1 MYPQSS
7 PTKIRTQS
15 IQSGCIYL
23 YCVYSSEYPVTQ
35 SPNDPRRDDQQPPT
49 TGPLRPLE
57 FDEMVAL
64 FVAFLSLGGVLLW
77 GLTRGN
83 MTLFGESSPLAIA
96 PTPAETAPE
105 NAGGDLGGAVA
116 GVAGAERAGTVD
128 GLGDGSNAGSAAAIT
143 GDEEL
148 SNRRTSA
155 VDQLSAR
162 AAARRQRLA
171 RRTPIWEDMR
181 DGMVGTAAGVA
192 GVAATTQGADAT
204 TNAAGA
210 ASGKAQTPAATST
223 AQVPDIGTAIPSEA
237 AISAPQDVIVF
248 DDVPDG
254 YWAEPYIDALSSRG
268 LIAGYDDGTFR
279 PDQPVTRAQIA
290 NIVSK
295 TFDLTVD
302 KETLEFS
309 DVASDYWARES
320 IGEAVQGG
328 FMTGFPDKTFQ
339 PNEPVT
345 RTQAFTTLVTGLG
358 IAAPTNVQATL
369 DRYAD
374 ANAIPN
380 WANEKIAAATAGSLV
395 IDYPNVTSL
404 NPTQPTTRA
413 ELSAIIYQALVGEGV
428 LAPIDSEYLVKP

>member
-1 MYPQSS
+1 M
-7 PTKIRTQS
+7 
-15 IQSGCIYL
+15 
-23 YCVYSSEYPVTQ
+23 TQ

-49 TGPLRPLE
+49 TGPLRPLS

-64 FVAFLSLGGVLLW
+64 FVAFLSLSGVLFW

-83 MTLFGESSPLAIA
+83 LNLFGESSPLAIA
-96 PTPAETAPE
+96 PIPTEAAP
-105 NAGGDLGGAVA
+105 GGIGSVA
-116 GVAGAERAGTVD
+116 GVAGAERVGLDD
-128 GLGDGSNAGSAAAIT
+128 GLDAASATAIT

-148 SNRRTSA
+148 SSRRSA
-155 VDQLSAR
+155 VDQLSDR

-171 RRTPIWEDMR
+171 RRAPIWEDVR

-192 GVAATTQGADAT
+192 GVTAATRGADAT
-204 TNAAGA
+204 ADTTLGETETAAAG
-210 ASGKAQTPAATST
+210 TST
-223 AQVPDIGTAIPSEA
+223 QVPDIGTAIPSEA

-248 DDVPDG
+248 NDVPDG

-290 NIVSK
+290 NVVSK

-320 IGEAVQGG
+320 IGETVQGG
-328 FMTGFPDKTFQ
+328 FMTGFPDDTFR

-345 RTQAFTTLVTGLG
+345 RTQTFTTLVTGLG
-358 IAAPTNVQATL
+358 IAAPTNIQATL

-374 ANAIPN
+374 ANAIPK

-395 IDYPNVTSL
+395 VDYPNVTNL
-404 NPTQPTTRA
+404 NPNEPTTRA

-428 LAPIDSEYLVKP
+428 LAPLDSEYLVKP